1 MHYDELI
8 KRLKAMANPVNV
20 KGMAR
25 FGISTKNTLGISM
38 VSIRQIAKEIRKDHP
53 LALKL
58 WDSGIHEAR
67 ILAALIAE
75 PQKVTPTIMN
85 RWVKD
90 FDSWDVCDQC
100 CFNLFDKTPYA
111 YSKAAE
117 WSRRKEEF
125 VKRAAFALMA
135 GLAVHDKKA
144 PDEKFDRLLAII
156 AKSADDPRNFVK
168 KAVNWALRQIGKRN
182 STLYRKALRIAK
194 EISKQTTPSARWIAA
209 DAIREFEAKGSPR
222 VYRGGLRPAPTSHA
236 DKG

>member
-1 MHYDELI
+1 MDYDAVI
-8 KRLKAMANPVNV
+8 KRMKAMKNPANVE
-20 KGMAR
+20 GMGR
-25 FGISTKNTLGISM
+25 FGISSKNTLGIPM
-38 VSIRQIAKEIRKDHP
+38 PVIRQLAKELRKNHP

-67 ILAALIAE
+67 ILAALIAD
-75 PQKVTPTIMN
+75 PKLVTPGMMN

-111 YSKAAE
+111 YSKAKQ
-117 WSRRKEEF
+117 WSVRKEEF

-144 PDEKFDRLLAII
+144 ADSEFQKFLLII
-156 AKSADDPRNFVK
+156 QRSSNDPRNFVK

-182 STLYRKALRIAK
+182 AFLCKEALRTAK
-194 EISKQTTPSARWIAA
+194 EIRKQDSASARWIAA
-209 DAIREFEAKGSPR
+209 DAIRELEAKTAAVVRTS
-222 VYRGGLRPAPTSHA
+222 RPPILS
-236 DKG
+236 